1 MSKLSNL
8 TRGEARQKLILF
20 LKLRKGKPIS
30 EKTVSD
36 FEKLVNEIACYN
48 FKHYDT
54 LEIYQ
59 EDWDKK
65 MAAQSAIKHIKS
77 GFIRWWNGGFSKLSD
92 ITDFGHYIDDTYKA
106 KINGEFKVINVKDYY
121 ALKYIFFGEL

>member
-1 MSKLSNL
+1 MSKELNL
-8 TRGEARQKLILF
+8 TRREAQKKLILF

-30 EKTVSD
+30 EKTILD
-36 FEKLVNEIACYN
+36 FEKLTARLYYDN
-48 FKHYDT
+48 FKSSNT
-54 LEIYQ
+54 LEINRIDY
-59 EDWDKK
+59 EKHRG
-65 MAAQSAIKHIKS
+65 AEEAIKSIKS
-77 GFIRWWNGGFSKLSD
+77 GFIQWENSGFSKITD